1 MTSHEPPDWKVTAM
15 DAIDAEE
22 TERVMKLVQD
32 LPDLARRVITLRKV
46 YGKSQDEIA
55 AMLKITPD
63 QVMAELSK
71 AVDAFAD
78 KGEIPNG
85 N

>member
-1 MTSHEPPDWKVTAM
+1 MTRWKMTPM

-22 TERVMKLVQD
+22 TERVMKRVQA
-32 LPDLARRVITLRKV
+32 LPDLTRQVVTLRKV
-46 YGKSQDEIA
+46 YGKSEAEIA

-63 QVMAELSK
+63 QVLAEIRK

-78 KGEIPNG
+78 KGDIPNG